1 LTNLRKHRLFKH
13 NPSLIPT
20 TVIETLS
27 PESTSSN
34 TEVLKKVENRI
45 CSAKN
50 AADEMKRAVAW
61 LMGEEGSKLGGPT
74 KKAEVPIPAKS
85 IGKKGKKAVEDDEE
99 EDVDSKKRKV
109 VVDSDDEG
117 SDEEEGDADEVGWES
132 GSVSGGDDVGP
143 STKQIADS
151 DSEDDEDSVPVRPTK
166 KTKTKETKTKPTKQ
180 AQPSK
185 ALTSSTFLPSLST
198 GFTRGGSD
206 DSDPDDD
213 FAEGLE
219 DIIGKGKT
227 GERKNRRGQQ
237 ARRLYVLPF

>member
-1 LTNLRKHRLFKH
+1 LFKH
-13 NPSLIPT
+13 NPSLIPP

-61 LMGEEGSKLGGPT
+61 LMSEEGSKLGGPT
-74 KKAEVPIPAKS
+74 KKPEVSTLAKP
-85 IGKKGKKAVEDDEE
+85 GKKEKKAVEDEGEDEM
-99 EDVDSKKRKV
+99 DLKRQKV

-117 SDEEEGDADEVGWES
+117 SDKEDGDAADEAGWES

-143 STKQIADS
+143 STKKIADS
-151 DSEDDEDSVPVRPTK
+151 ESEDDENSVPVRPTK
-166 KTKTKETKTKPTKQ
+166 KTKTKEVKSKPTKQ

-237 ARRLYVLPF
+237 ARRLYVSLLSCSFEIE

>member
-1 LTNLRKHRLFKH
+1 
-13 NPSLIPT
+13 
-20 TVIETLS
+20 
-27 PESTSSN
+27 
-34 TEVLKKVENRI
+34 
-45 CSAKN
+45 
-50 AADEMKRAVAW
+50 MKRAVAW

-74 KKAEVPIPAKS
+74 KKAEVPTPVKS
-85 IGKKGKKAVEDDEE
+85 GKKGKKEVEDEDEE
-99 EDVDSKKRKV
+99 VDSNKRKV

-117 SDEEEGDADEVGWES
+117 SDEEEGDADEA
-132 GSVSGGDDVGP
+132 
-143 STKQIADS
+143 STKQIANS
-151 DSEDDEDSVPVRPTK
+151 DSEDDEDSIPVRPTK
-166 KTKTKETKTKPTKQ
+166 KTKTKEVKSKPTKQ
-180 AQPSK
+180 TQPSK

-237 ARRLYVLPF
+237 ARRLYVSLLSCSLEIV